1 MGWFGVLENS
11 KEEAFK
17 ELFSQK
23 QYEKKFELLWEKH
36 LSGKSIAVYSL
47 DGKCMAET
55 ILWSELDGE
64 LMYKPIS
71 WTDSLAYIP
80 KRWTEKL
87 LENAS
92 DLEGML

>member
-36 LSGKSIAVYSL
+36 LSGKSKGV
-47 DGKCMAET
+47 
-55 ILWSELDGE
+55 
-64 LMYKPIS
+64 
-71 WTDSLAYIP
+71 
-80 KRWTEKL
+80 L
-87 LENAS
+87 LFLLIWKYHS
-92 DLEGML
+92 VPV